1 MPLPRTKIF
10 LPAMMTL
17 CSVIRVSQDD
27 QCGSLI
33 RYRDIFDFA
42 DLNETLGTNHEKLKL
57 PFFQKEKNGF
67 LLLSRD
73 S

>member
-1 MPLPRTKIF
+1 MPLHRMRIF

-27 QCGSLI
+27 KCGSLF

-42 DLNETLGTNHEKLKL
+42 DPNETLRINHEKLKL
-57 PFFQKEKNGF
+57 PFFQEEKMAF
-67 LLLSRD
+67 SF
-73 S
+73 